1 MITMFLWFIGCIA
14 LGLAYAFVL
23 YNRRS
28 PINKTLRNSL
38 FILRTITVSAI
49 TFLLFAP
56 AIKITTRTSEKP
68 LIILAQDNS
77 ASIAISQ
84 PKGFNSSSYSAQFRQ
99 LQKELSDGYEV
110 RTYNFGTAAKTGL
123 EFKFDEKASNL
134 SSVFKM
140 IENEFANR
148 NVGAV
153 ILASDGI
160 YNQGGNPIYD
170 SQNIKAPIFTVALG
184 DTIAKRDL
192 LISNVNYN
200 NIVYLDNEFQI
211 EVSIEAFQSRGAT
224 SRLSVSD
231 QGGVLFSRL
240 VNISSNN
247 FSTAVPVTLPAKR
260 KGNQRFN
267 ISLSPVSNELS
278 LQNNSQTIFVEVIDG
293 RQNVLIIANSPHP
306 DIAAF
311 RHSIEV
317 NKNYEVQVAFADDLT
332 NAQVEKASLIILH
345 QLPSVNNPA
354 KKILQQILN
363 KPVLYVLGAQSSTSN
378 FSASQSVLNIT
389 SSGSFQEVLAHV
401 QPDFYG
407 FTLTEENKAKLNGFA
422 PLIAPFG
429 NYGLKGPM
437 TSVLTQK
444 IGKVVTNNPL
454 LVFGGDQQRKT
465 GVLTGEGIW
474 RWRLEEFKESGS
486 HAAVNELISKTVQY
500 LSSRDDKRKFRVYPA
515 KNSFDENERVLL
527 NAELYNDAYELLNTP
542 DVSISL
548 KNRDGE
554 SYSFLFSR
562 SGNAYTLDAGILPAG
577 EYSFDANTR
586 LGTKAYKAAGQFL
599 IRQQQAEFQ
608 QTRANHQ
615 LLFAL
620 AEQNG
625 GSMIFPNQ
633 LSRLPELIKAN
644 ENVKTIVYEDR
655 KYEDAINYKIIF
667 FLILA
672 LLSVE
677 WFSRKRNGEV

>member
-1 MITMFLWFIGCIA
+1 MFLWFIGCIA

-84 PKGFNSSSYSAQFRQ
+84 PQGFNLSSYSAQFRQ

-200 NIVYLDNEFQI
+200 NIVYLDNQFQI
-211 EVSIEAFQSRGAT
+211 EVSIEAFQSRGTT

-231 QGGVLFSRL
+231 QGGVLFSKL
-240 VNISSNN
+240 FNISSNN
-247 FSTAVPVTLPAKR
+247 FSTTIPVTLPAKR

-293 RQNVLIIANSPHP
+293 RQNVLLIANSPHP

-332 NAQVEKASLIILH
+332 IAQVEKASLIILH

-389 SSGSFQEVLAHV
+389 SSGSFQEVLAYV

-577 EYSFDANTR
+577 EYSFDANTK

-672 LLSVE
+672 LLSIE